1 MGKFDNE
8 MSSKKYPSEIFGHPH
23 TSLGNKAA
31 DDRKR
36 HWCPFVNKI
45 CYKQSRL
52 IKYPFGVCSAQV
64 SGHDIALCPRRF
76 LDGHIVF
83 SDIAKLHFKT
93 VSDILVFP
101 EVHLPDVGSFDFV
114 MLKHKPLSTDI
125 DDFIVI
131 EFQTGQT
138 TGTGDLVKGLKDFMA
153 GQKMGDHSYNF
164 GLNTYDIWKRT
175 LTQILNKGVILEKW
189 GKKIVWVIQ
198 DQIFQN
204 FEKRYNLQDLDYQ
217 NKHSTVFALYDLKE
231 KANKFELVPTR
242 KVSAS
247 MDRLF
252 DSMRNNPD
260 IPPVGTFIEKLQEKI
275 KKAGQ
280 LSLKLESK

>member
-1 MGKFDNE
+1 MGKFDIE
-8 MSSKKYPSEIFGHPH
+8 MSSKKYPSEIFGHLH
-23 TSLGNKAA
+23 TSTSKEAGN
-31 DDRKR
+31 DRER
-36 HWCPFVNKI
+36 HWCRFVDKV
-45 CYKQSRL
+45 CYKQSRM
-52 IKYPFGVCSAQV
+52 IRYPFGVCTAHIGDQ
-64 SGHDIALCPRRF
+64 DIALCPRRF
-76 LDGHIVF
+76 LDRHVVF

-101 EVHLPDVGSFDFV
+101 EVHLPDVGSFDYV

-125 DDFIVI
+125 EDFVVI

-138 TGTGDLVKGLKDFMA
+138 TGTGKLVKGLKDFMA
-153 GQKMGDHSYNF
+153 GQKMGDRSYNF
-164 GLNTYDIWKRT
+164 GLNTYDVWKRT
-175 LTQILNKGVILEKW
+175 FTQILNKGVILEKW
-189 GKKIVWVIQ
+189 NKKIVWVVQ
-198 DQIFQN
+198 DKIYQN
-204 FEKRYNLQDLDYQ
+204 FEERYNLQDLDFQ

-260 IPPVGTFIEKLQEKI
+260 IPPVETFIEKLQEKI